1 MRKKTAGKRRKGK
14 ENLLNHLLR
23 KRKIKIR
30 KKTKRRNDYL
40 NLKRWENVLGNVRR
54 RKMFSHHVSL
64 FIRNRLTNMTEND
77 DTTIKIQQ
85 VKRKWTRKE
94 VPEEKK
100 WRMYINITRQKGKRK
115 RTLQKPFK
123 TIHPHSNM
131 LYIGSVRE

>member
-1 MRKKTAGKRRKGK
+1 MMRMRKKTAGKRRKRKGK

-40 NLKRWENVLGNVRR
+40 TWEMSW
-54 RKMFSHHVSL
+54 KMFSHHVSL
-64 FIRNRLTNMTEND
+64 FIRNRLTNITQND

-85 VKRKWTRKE
+85 VIRKWTRKE
-94 VPEEKK
+94 VPEEGKR
-100 WRMYINITRQKGKRK
+100 RMYINTRQKGKRK

-123 TIHPHSNM
+123 TTFHPPS
-131 LYIGSVRE
+131 